1 MGKRDFDNNLKYQGW
16 DQMST
21 ILDKEMP
28 RKRGSKKLFF
38 LIFLIPFLLF
48 FIISGMNIFGNKQQA
63 SSKFP
68 VKTQAQKTINN
79 TNTIKSYN
87 TNTENH
93 SQNIEEKSNI
103 IISEKSSTKANSNTK
118 TKIDNTQK
126 IIKTKQKQSRKAQ
139 TIKNDFALS
148 EFNSR
153 SSNTLINPI
162 NTVLS
167 NTPKNDYIANIS
179 KLNSLPIPDQSIKQ
193 SITYLP
199 KINLKKHKNI
209 DLFNPFAGTKIYIY
223 SIKEPQT
230 KFGLEIGNRFSYS
243 TRFFTEISLAYT
255 QSQIVVSQIEL
266 YADTKFTVEEKDN
279 NIIEN
284 SIVLNSRNSDIK
296 FGIFQLSL
304 DQAYRFNQKIST
316 AIGIGIDYT
325 KLVNKYYFLDS
336 SNILEGKTDYI
347 DIILDKFRYSSKI
360 NISYRILQNLSFN
373 IGYKHYFS
381 TIYKTKSSEN
391 TKYST
396 IIKNSDHSAYFGIRF
411 WF

>member
-1 MGKRDFDNNLKYQGW
+1 MRKRDFDNNLKYQGW

-48 FIISGMNIFGNKQQA
+48 FIIYGTNILGNKQQA
-63 SSKFP
+63 SNKFP
-68 VKTQAQKTINN
+68 VKTQAYKTKNN
-79 TNTIKSYN
+79 TNSIKSFN
-87 TNTENH
+87 TNAENH

-209 DLFNPFAGTKIYIY
+209 DLFNPFIGTEMHIY

-230 KFGLEIGNRFSYS
+230 KFGLEIGNRVSYS
-243 TRFFTEISLAYT
+243 TRFFTDVSFAYT

-266 YADTKFTVEEKDN
+266 YSDSKITNYGKDN
-279 NIIEN
+279 
-284 SIVLNSRNSDIK
+284 IVLNNRNSDLR

-325 KLVNKYYFLDS
+325 KLVNKYFSILLDTY
-336 SNILEGKTDYI
+336 EGIPDHI
-347 DIILDKFRYSSKI
+347 DITLNRIRYSSQI
-360 NISYRILQNLSFN
+360 NISYQILQNLSFN